1 MKKSPA
7 KEVEVDLGEAGILI
21 LQYPKVLTPA
31 QRKHTQQILEQ
42 VAATP
47 GRQTIVL
54 EAGVKY
60 QVIPRQP
67 TVINTVTVS
76 GDGTALEGPDYVAN
90 IARAVGGPTL

>member
-1 MKKSPA
+1 MKHSPA
-7 KEVEVDLGEAGILI
+7 KEVEVDLGEAGILV
-21 LQYPKVLTPA
+21 LQAPKVLTPKERA
-31 QRKHTQQILEQ
+31 QTQQILEQ
-42 VAATP
+42 VAATQ

-60 QVIPRQP
+60 KVIPRQP

>member
-1 MKKSPA
+1 MKHSPA

-42 VAATP
+42 VAAQP

-54 EAGVKY
+54 EAGVKHR
-60 QVIPRQP
+60 VIQREPE
-67 TVINTVTVS
+67 
-76 GDGTALEGPDYVAN
+76 A
-90 IARAVGGPTL
+90 